1 MVTTQPTLPDERDSS
16 WDTPSFVDADN
27 PSDVLTAGTLREYT
41 KRIGKGLR
49 DVAGVKPGE
58 VVVLSAPNSILVP
71 PSLLGIMCAGA
82 VFSGA
87 NPNYTSEGQP
97 SSPSVLI
104 WEVTIFGRAGV
115 SNQGHEDQGRFG
127 WPAVP

>member
-1 MVTTQPTLPDERDSS
+1 MVVRSDSPS
-16 WDTPSFVDADN
+16 FAKGDFKRNTPSFIDADN
-27 PSDVLTAGTLREYT
+27 PSNVLTAGTLLEYT
-41 KRIGKGLR
+41 KRIGRGLR

-87 NPNYTSEGQP
+87 
-97 SSPSVLI
+97 SPSYTPEGESLSSY
-104 WEVTIFGRAGV
+104 IFRR
-115 SNQGHEDQGRFG
+115 D
-127 WPAVP
+127 